1 MAKCQ
6 GLLAPCLPVTSRHEK
21 LLFTKLATRTGD
33 NFELMSQ
40 QWAAQVDGSNIFP
53 KHRAHLRKHFKK
65 WDFNRKLKAAITI
78 ESSNSDQLAAMLQA
92 NEAAAVATMSSPC
105 MPSQILAPANQNSAI
120 MVLDVVVEPLG
131 PNQEALPMIDCSPV
145 LVPSFL
151 LGSGVSGVSQ
161 LRTKRKNGDRGKD
174 GENKKRKIRACAL
187 CTKYGT
193 RNQVS
198 NCKVFNPRTCRA
210 KCVYFKEDGS
220 LKPRRR

>member
-131 PNQEALPMIDCSPV
+131 LV
-145 LVPSFL
+145 LVSSFL

-198 NCKVFNPRTCRA
+198 NCKVFSPRTCRA

-220 LKPRRR
+220 LKPPRR